1 MTFRRDFLSM
11 TAGAVAAKTVLPM
24 AAKAEK
30 LRQDGAVLTPHP
42 DAALLAAL
50 SEFDAIEHHFLS
62 LYDRRHSRYIEDDDD
77 RDAVVVSL
85 NEAQQP
91 SLERVCSL
99 PARTL
104 EGILARV
111 RTIVLQDAELNP
123 AVDAVTEGYAN
134 DRLMAALLRDLLAMG
149 SAADV

>member
-1 MTFRRDFLSM
+1 MTLRRDFLSM
-11 TAGAVAAKTVLPM
+11 TAGAVAARTVLPM

-30 LRQDGAVLTPHP
+30 LRQDGAVSTPHP

-62 LYDRRHSRYIEDDDD
+62 LYERGHPRYIEDDDE
-77 RDAVVVSL
+77 RDEVVVLL
-85 NEAQQP
+85 NEAQHP

-104 EGILARV
+104 EGILARA
-111 RTIVLQDAELNP
+111 RTIVLQDGELDP
-123 AVDAVTEGYAN
+123 AADAATGKYAN
-134 DRLMAALLRDLLAMG
+134 DRLIAALLRDLLAMG